1 MKKKDFIILL
11 VGASGSGKTTIA
23 DRLSSLFGWT
33 QVSSYTTRP
42 RRTEDEKGHIFVSDD
57 RFDDVVLSSDLVAY
71 TEYGGYRYCATQTQA
86 ENANVYV
93 VDVPGV
99 LRFKESYTG
108 KKKVFVVLLDLP
120 EGIRRGRMQMRHD
133 VPEKIAARLYADRTA
148 FSEKELDKIHPDLVI
163 SEDLSVAAEVALI
176 HQFIAKAEK
185 DDVSSSKKEEAAP
198 SKETTSKSETPVKEE
213 TEKSD
218 APEMSEEEALRAL
231 SFLTEAI
238 SAELLPMDQ
247 AEGLYEKVADLALVY
262 KVDLSRYRLHR
273 IATVTKSIEPLIGKD
288 TVNAMK
294 VLVKSGA
301 LRKIAMK
308 NMMKNPNLHISTVIL
323 AAAHKDDTRAV
334 PMCSIYSGYFKA
346 AALVLSEEVDQ
357 ILQKTMPCEKG
368 YFVIPAAVDEV
379 LVAPKADTV
388 SPEGLQQLI
397 QKINNDEREQGEGDS
412 VLSDYLYQLDH
423 GKLTRVFES

>member
-1 MKKKDFIILL
+1 MKKTDFIILL

-23 DRLSSLFGWT
+23 DRLASLFGWT

-57 RFDDVVLSSDLVAY
+57 RFDDIVLSSDLVAY

-86 ENANVYV
+86 ENANIYV
-93 VDVPGV
+93 VDVSGV

-185 DDVSSSKKEEAAP
+185 DDVSSSKKEDAAP
-198 SKETTSKSETPVKEE
+198 SKEAE
-213 TEKSD
+213 SD

-294 VLVKSGA
+294 VLIKSGA
-301 LRKIAMK
+301 LRKIAMR

-323 AAAHKDDTRAV
+323 AAAHKGDTRAV

-346 AALVLSEEVDQ
+346 AALVLSEEVGQ

-397 QKINNDEREQGEGDS
+397 QKINNDERERGEGDS